1 MNMNWIARSLVVA
14 SVMSLGACSAFR
26 VSCNDVGTYGLAEEL
41 PPLKVP
47 TGLDAPDTRV
57 ALKIPEVVEPERPR
71 AATDECL
78 ESPPKYTAPKAEPKA

>member
-1 MNMNWIARSLVVA
+1 MNWIVRSLVLTCA
-14 SVMSLGACSAFR
+14 LGLGACSAFR

-47 TGLDAPDTRV
+47 TGLEAPDTRV
-57 ALKIPEVVEPERPR
+57 SLKIPAVVEPERPR

-78 ESPPKYTAPKAEPKA
+78 ENPPKYTVPKAEPKA